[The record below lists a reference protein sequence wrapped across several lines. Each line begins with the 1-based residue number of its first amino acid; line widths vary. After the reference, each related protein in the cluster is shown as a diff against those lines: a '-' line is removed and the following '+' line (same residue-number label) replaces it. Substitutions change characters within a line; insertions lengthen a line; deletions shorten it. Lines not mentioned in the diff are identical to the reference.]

1 MILYDLNCE
10 NKHVF
15 EAWFSSSTQ
24 YEEQRKKK
32 LINCPFCNSSK
43 VKKALMAPK
52 LKGTKKI
59 DNINKQKDLKKNELQ
74 LKDFKKFIENNTENV
89 RKNFAEEAK
98 KIYYGETQARSIR
111 GETTKKEAEELAEE
125 GIPVGKLPW
134 SSREDA

>member
-59 DNINKQKDLKKNELQ
+59 DNI
-74 LKDFKKFIENNTENV
+74 
-89 RKNFAEEAK
+89 
-98 KIYYGETQARSIR
+98 KIPKILSIY
-111 GETTKKEAEELAEE
+111 
-125 GIPVGKLPW
+125 
-134 SSREDA
+134 